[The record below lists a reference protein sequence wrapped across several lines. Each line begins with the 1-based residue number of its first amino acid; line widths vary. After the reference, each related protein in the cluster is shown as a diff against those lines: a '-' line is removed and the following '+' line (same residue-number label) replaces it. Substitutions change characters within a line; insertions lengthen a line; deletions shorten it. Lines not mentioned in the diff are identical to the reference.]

1 MRERCRC
8 GRRRGVVEFHLSGA
22 GSLRP
27 PAGAGPLGR
36 GGLGLIGKD
45 REASYR
51 RYRCLGSWR
60 FTSHPVGAASSS
72 CFGRWSPGNSR
83 CPRAWDVTTG
93 CFASWPCCW
102 PKKAV
107 ALAEPPIPGA
117 FLESPT
123 RRGDYDGCDGQA
135 HLFAFEAPDLL
146 VSSYPLVI
154 VHTAGPHAGLALW
167 RLRRA

>member
-83 CPRAWDVTTG
+83 CPRDWDVTTG
-93 CFASWPCCW
+93 CFAV
-102 PKKAV
+102 V
-107 ALAEPPIPGA
+107 ALLLAQKKRSRSRSRLYLEPFWNRRLVVAITMGAMGRRISLPSRRLTSSSHPI
-117 FLESPT
+117 
-123 RRGDYDGCDGQA
+123 
-135 HLFAFEAPDLL
+135 H
-146 VSSYPLVI
+146 
-154 VHTAGPHAGLALW
+154 W
-167 RLRRA
+167 